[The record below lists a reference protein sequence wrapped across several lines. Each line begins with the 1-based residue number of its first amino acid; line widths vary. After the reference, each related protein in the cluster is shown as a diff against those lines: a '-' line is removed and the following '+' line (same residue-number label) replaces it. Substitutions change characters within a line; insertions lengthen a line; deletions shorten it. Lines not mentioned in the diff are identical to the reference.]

1 MARLRQQHPQNYI
14 SSGNINTEFE
24 SVIRYLNAAEIGN
37 KTIAELLKILFDE
50 NGEFAGPVELRL
62 DAANGLQYRVGTY
75 DTEDKGWIT
84 IASLAEIRGP
94 AGQNLGAI
102 EGPLFFNRRDIVAT
116 EGQTVVPYAFDESTQ
131 TVVVYVNG
139 VLQREAAYTA
149 DALNGEIVMAEPLSD
164 GQIVTVYS
172 VRTQSVSNFRRSDQ
186 EATVNQAVF
195 AFAHTPD
202 DRLLVFR
209 NGILQREGGANDY
222 TANPDTDTITFVTPL
237 SPGDVVTIITAENL
251 ALRRVAGLMLE
262 EQYTDGNGLIDW
274 SKIAVDDGEIPQAKV
289 ADLVAALASKA
300 KITVSATTP
309 IDGAQGDLWLDVSQ
323 SPISLKYF
331 DGSVWRLTSPE
342 STLPSFGESN
352 ANQYVRVN
360 GTGTALELGNI
371 DFSALV
377 PKTFMGAAN
386 GVASLDS
393 SGRLP
398 VTQLPDI
405 FSSDTINVQQTGSV
419 TNGTILAKRIYKQR
433 IRLDGITRKLGA
445 GTCTVQVSVDGVAL
459 GSEYA
464 VTTTPQDSD
473 FGAVIEIDGT
483 TVSKRLEIVITN
495 ASSASDLE
503 IGLAA
508 ANLSV

>member
-331 DGSVWRLTSPE
+331 
-342 STLPSFGESN
+342 
-352 ANQYVRVN
+352 
-360 GTGTALELGNI
+360 ELGNI